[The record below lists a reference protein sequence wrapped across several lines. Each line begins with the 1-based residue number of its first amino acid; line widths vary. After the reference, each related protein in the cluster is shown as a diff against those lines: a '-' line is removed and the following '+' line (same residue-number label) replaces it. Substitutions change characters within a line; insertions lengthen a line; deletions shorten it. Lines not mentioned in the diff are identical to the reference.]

1 MRRLG
6 IVGGLGPES
15 TIDYYKALVEVWH
28 RERPDGSNPPLIIDS
43 LDVQKAI
50 ALVTAG
56 DLPAL
61 TDYLAD
67 SVQRLARGGAELAL
81 MSANTPH
88 LVFDAVRAASPIPM
102 LSIIEAASRAAAARG
117 MKRVALFG
125 TRFTMQSS
133 MYPDGLRRDG
143 IDVVVPTDE
152 EQAFIHEKY
161 LGELI
166 PGIFRDETREQ
177 LIAIIRAIHARSP
190 IDAVILGGTEL
201 PLILREPSYDGVAM
215 LDTTRIHVEVAV
227 KEMVASPKR
236 PDARSRAPGHV
247 S

>member
-1 MRRLG
+1 V
-6 IVGGLGPES
+6 VGGLGPES
-15 TIDYYKALVEVWH
+15 TIDYYKTLVDVWR
-28 RERPDGSNPPLIIDS
+28 RERPDGSYPPLIIDS

-50 ALVTAG
+50 ALVTADDMG
-56 DLPAL
+56 AL
-61 TDYLAD
+61 TEYLAD

-88 LVFDAVRAASPIPM
+88 LVFDAVRSASPIPM
-102 LSIIEAASRAAAARG
+102 ISIIESTSRAAASRG

-133 MYPDGLRRDG
+133 MYPDGLHRDG
-143 IDVVVPTDE
+143 IEVVVPSE
-152 EQAFIHEKY
+152 PEQAFIHEKY

-201 PLILREPSYDGVAM
+201 PLILREPSHDGVAM
-215 LDTTRIHVEVAV
+215 LDTARIHVEAAV
-227 KEMVASPKR
+227 REMTAKK
-236 PDARSRAPGHV
+236 
-247 S
+247 

>member
-1 MRRLG
+1 VRRLG
-6 IVGGLGPES
+6 VVGGLGPES
-15 TIDYYKALVEVWH
+15 TIDYYKTLVEVWR
-28 RERPDGSNPPLIIDS
+28 RERPDGSYPPLIIDS

-56 DLPAL
+56 DMHGL
-61 TDYLAD
+61 TEYLVE
-67 SVQRLARGGAELAL
+67 SVQRLARGGAALAL

-88 LVFDAVRAASPIPM
+88 LVFDEVRAASPIPM
-102 LSIIEAASRAAAARG
+102 ISIIESASRAAAARG

-143 IDVVVPTDE
+143 IEVVVPTGDE
-152 EQAFIHEKY
+152 QTFIHEKY

-166 PGIFRDETREQ
+166 PGVFRDETRDK
-177 LIAIIRAIHARSP
+177 LIAITHAIHARSP

-201 PLILREPSYDGVAM
+201 PLILRKPEYGGIAM
-215 LDTTRIHVEVAV
+215 LDTTRIHVEAAV
-227 KEMVASPKR
+227 MEMVA
-236 PDARSRAPGHV
+236 G
-247 S
+247 

>member
-15 TIDYYKALVEVWH
+15 TIDYYKTLIEVWRH
-28 RERPDGSNPPLIIDS
+28 DRPDGTNPPLIIDS

-50 ALVTAG
+50 ALVTAN
-56 DLPAL
+56 DLSTLTEYL
-61 TDYLAD
+61 TD
-67 SVQRLARGGAELAL
+67 SVHRLARGGAELAL

-102 LSIIEAASRAAAARG
+102 ISIIESASRAAAARG

-143 IDVVVPTDE
+143 IEVVVPSAD

-166 PGIFRDETREQ
+166 PGIFRDETREN
-177 LIAIIRAIHARSP
+177 LIAIIHAIHAR
-190 IDAVILGGTEL
+190 T
-201 PLILREPSYDGVAM
+201 
-215 LDTTRIHVEVAV
+215 
-227 KEMVASPKR
+227 
-236 PDARSRAPGHV
+236 
-247 S
+247 